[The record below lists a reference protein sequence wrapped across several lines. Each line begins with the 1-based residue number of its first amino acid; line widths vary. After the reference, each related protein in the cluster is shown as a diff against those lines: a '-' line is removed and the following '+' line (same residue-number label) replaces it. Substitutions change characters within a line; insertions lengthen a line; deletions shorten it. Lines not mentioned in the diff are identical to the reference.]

1 MQPPAYAR
9 LASIPTGCLGREEEG
24 AGTTD
29 RCPVGTAQVPGLRT
43 WAHLRIRQGIL
54 LSRGPRGLRGWGQSE
69 WFCEPCAG
77 QREECPRP
85 LLPPGSPLPLLGPRP
100 PPPSRQ
106 PEAQDRGQ
114 LAGSISTPPRAVGCL
129 TGAEGVAGG
138 ACPLCAD
145 PSAPAGKRPPRHG
158 PWSGDGL
165 RPQNPARGLWAPPRR
180 PCSSRDHNEASK
192 AILGRSLMRAVYSV
206 G

>member
-29 RCPVGTAQVPGLRT
+29 RCPVGTAQAPGLRT

-114 LAGSISTPPRAVGCL
+114 LASSISTPPRAVGCL

-138 ACPLCAD
+138 RVPCALTPQLLQEKDPLAMGRGLVMV
-145 PSAPAGKRPPRHG
+145 SAPKTPPAC
-158 PWSGDGL
+158 SGLPPGGLAPRETTTKPAKPSSDG
-165 RPQNPARGLWAPPRR
+165 R
-180 PCSSRDHNEASK
+180 
-192 AILGRSLMRAVYSV
+192 
-206 G
+206 